1 MTKRIL
7 QILTT
12 GYRGTLE
19 EQDDQ
24 VLWLVHMLHNNGADT
39 DVLLRGAAS
48 NYIVRQQDAS
58 GLCIGDRAQTQPPDI
73 ANEVNALT
81 RKGVRVFVLTDD
93 LKSRGIRRNE
103 TLEDLTWLTLAE
115 LPALLRSYDQVWQW

>member
-1 MTKRIL
+1 MGKRIL

-39 DVLLRGAAS
+39 DVLLRGAAV
-48 NYIVRQQDAS
+48 NYVVRSQDAH
-58 GLCIGDRAQTQPPDI
+58 GLSFGDKRQTQPPDI
-73 ANEVNALT
+73 AGEVRALT
-81 RKGVRVFVLTDD
+81 RKGVRVYVALDD
-93 LKSRGIRRNE
+93 LQTRGIHRNE
-103 TLEDLTWLTLAE
+103 TLEELAFVPIAE
-115 LPALLRSYDQVWQW
+115 LPALFRSYDHVWQW

>member
-1 MTKRIL
+1 MAKRIL

-48 NYIVRQQDAS
+48 NYVLRGQDAR
-58 GLCIGDRAQTQPPDI
+58 GLAFGDRRQTQPPDI
-73 ANEVNALT
+73 AGEVRALT
-81 RKGVRVFVLTDD
+81 RKGVRVYVVLDD
-93 LKSRGIRRNE
+93 LKTRGIRRNE
-103 TLEDLTWLTLAE
+103 TLEDIAFVAAAE

>member
-1 MTKRIL
+1 MGKRIL

-39 DVLLRGAAS
+39 DVLLRGSAV
-48 NYIVRQQDAS
+48 NYTVRGQDAR
-58 GLCIGDRAQTQPPDI
+58 GLTFGDRRQTQPPDL
-73 ANEVNALT
+73 AGEVRALT
-81 RKGVRVFVLTDD
+81 RKGVRVYVVLDD
-93 LKSRGIRRNE
+93 LKTRGIRRDD
-103 TLEDLTWLTLAE
+103 TLEDLAFVPVAE
-115 LPALLRSYDQVWQW
+115 LPALLRSYDHVWQW

>member
-1 MTKRIL
+1 MAKRIL

-39 DVLLRGAAS
+39 DVLLRGAAT
-48 NYIVRQQDAS
+48 NYVVRGQDAH
-58 GLCIGDRAQTQPPDI
+58 GLAFGDKPQTQPPDI
-73 ANEVNALT
+73 AGEVSALT
-81 RKGVRVFVLTDD
+81 RKGVRVFVIADE
-93 LKSRGIRRNE
+93 LKARGIRRSE
-103 TLEDLTWLTLAE
+103 TLEDIAFIAASE

>member
-1 MTKRIL
+1 MSKRIL

-39 DVLLRGAAS
+39 DVLLRGTAT
-48 NYIVRQQDAS
+48 NYVVRTQDAS
-58 GLCIGDRAQTQPPDI
+58 GLVFGDCVQSQPPDI
-73 ANEVNALT
+73 ANEVRALT
-81 RKGVRVFVLTDD
+81 RKGVRVFVVLEE
-93 LKSRGIRRNE
+93 LKKRGILRSE
-103 TLEDLTWLTLAE
+103 TVEDITCVAAAE

>member
-1 MTKRIL
+1 MGKRIL

-39 DVLLRGAAS
+39 DVLLRGAAA
-48 NYIVRQQDAS
+48 NYVVRGQDAG
-58 GLCIGDRAQTQPPDI
+58 GLCFGDKRQTQPPDI
-73 ANEVNALT
+73 AGEVRALT
-81 RKGVRVFVLTDD
+81 RKGVRVYVVLDD
-93 LKSRGIRRNE
+93 LKLRGIRRNE
-103 TLEDLTWLTLAE
+103 TLEDVAFVALAE

>member
-1 MTKRIL
+1 VGKRIL

-39 DVLLRGAAS
+39 DVLLRGAAV
-48 NYIVRQQDAS
+48 NYVVRGQDAH
-58 GLCIGDRAQTQPPDI
+58 GLSFGDRRQTQPPDI
-73 ANEVNALT
+73 AGEVRALT
-81 RKGVRVFVLTDD
+81 RKGVRLYVVLDD
-93 LKSRGIRRNE
+93 LKARGVRRNE
-103 TLEDLTWLTLAE
+103 TLEDLAFVAVAE
-115 LPALLRSYDQVWQW
+115 LPALLRSYDHVWQW

>member
-24 VLWLVHMLHNNGADT
+24 ILWLVHMLHNNGADT

-48 NYIVRQQDAS
+48 NYVVRRQQAG
-58 GLCIGDRAQTQPPDI
+58 GLVFGDCVQTQPPDI
-73 ANEVNALT
+73 ANEVSALT
-81 RKGVRVFVLTDD
+81 RKGVRVFVMLDE
-93 LKSRGIRRNE
+93 LRARGIRRNE
-103 TLEDLTWLTLAE
+103 AVDDITYLASSE

>member
-7 QILTT
+7 QILTS

-39 DVLLRGAAS
+39 DVLLRGTAA
-48 NYIVRQQDAS
+48 NYVVRGQDAS
-58 GLCIGDRAQTQPPDI
+58 GLVFGDRIQTQPPDI
-73 ANEVNALT
+73 ANEVSALT
-81 RKGVRVFVLTDD
+81 RKGVRVFVISDD
-93 LKSRGIRRNE
+93 LRRRGVRRNE
-103 TLEDLTWLTLAE
+103 TVDDITFIEAAD